1 MLSQLSERLF
11 LLMKTMEEIA
21 GSQQNINEEL
31 AYDNIIQKLTEA
43 KEANLPIEEGL
54 LGALT
59 GGIIGMA
66 IGPKVMK
73 AICKILGVDERGQFG
88 SLLTSR
94 MMTTALG
101 AAMGWKN

>member
-1 MLSQLSERLF
+1 
-11 LLMKTMEEIA
+11 MKTMEEIA

-31 AYDNIIQKLTEA
+31 AYDDIIQKLTEA

-73 AICKILGVDERGQFG
+73 AICKILGVDERGQLG
-88 SLLTSR
+88 SLLTRSK
-94 MMTTALG
+94 MTTALG

>member
-1 MLSQLSERLF
+1 MCSERLF

>member
-1 MLSQLSERLF
+1 
-11 LLMKTMEEIA
+11 MKTMEEIA

-31 AYDNIIQKLTEA
+31 AYDDIIQKLTEA

-66 IGPKVMK
+66 IGPNVMK

>member
-1 MLSQLSERLF
+1 
-11 LLMKTMEEIA
+11 MKTMEEIA

-31 AYDNIIQKLTEA
+31 AYDDIIQKLTEA
-43 KEANLPIEEGL
+43 KEANIPIEEGL

>member
-1 MLSQLSERLF
+1 
-11 LLMKTMEEIA
+11 MEEIA

-31 AYDNIIQKLTEA
+31 AYDDIIQKLTEA
-43 KEANLPIEEGL
+43 KEANVPIEEGL

>member
-1 MLSQLSERLF
+1 
-11 LLMKTMEEIA
+11 MKTMEEIA

-31 AYDNIIQKLTEA
+31 AYDDIIQKLTEA

-101 AAMGWKN
+101 AAMCWKN

>member
-1 MLSQLSERLF
+1 
-11 LLMKTMEEIA
+11 MKTMEEIA
-21 GSQQNINEEL
+21 GQTQQNINEEL
-31 AYDNIIQKLTEA
+31 TYDNIIQKLNEA
-43 KEANLPIEEGL
+43 KEANIPVEEGL

-59 GGIIGMA
+59 GGLIGMTL
-66 IGPKVMK
+66 GPKVMK

-101 AAMGWKN
+101 AAMGWKQ

>member
-1 MLSQLSERLF
+1 
-11 LLMKTMEEIA
+11 MKTMEEIA
-21 GSQQNINEEL
+21 NKQEVIKEDLE
-31 AYDNIIQKLTEA
+31 YDMIIHRLQEA
-43 KEANLPIEEGL
+43 KESGTPLEEGL

-59 GGIIGMA
+59 GGLIGA
-66 IGPKVMK
+66 TIGPKVMK

>member
-1 MLSQLSERLF
+1 
-11 LLMKTMEEIA
+11 MKTIEEIA

-31 AYDNIIQKLTEA
+31 AYDDIIQKLTEA
-43 KEANLPIEEGL
+43 KEANIPIEEGL

>member
-1 MLSQLSERLF
+1 
-11 LLMKTMEEIA
+11 MEEIA

-31 AYDNIIQKLTEA
+31 AYDDIIQKLTEA

-59 GGIIGMA
+59 GGSIGMA

>member
-1 MLSQLSERLF
+1 
-11 LLMKTMEEIA
+11 MKTMEEIA
-21 GSQQNINEEL
+21 SQQITEEL
-31 AYDNIIQKLTEA
+31 SYDKIIQKLQEA
-43 KEANLPIEEGL
+43 KEQELPLDEGI

-59 GGIIGMA
+59 GGLLGA
-66 IGPKVMK
+66 TIGPSVMK

-101 AAMGWKN
+101 ATLGWKS

>member
-1 MLSQLSERLF
+1 
-11 LLMKTMEEIA
+11 
-21 GSQQNINEEL
+21 
-31 AYDNIIQKLTEA
+31 
-43 KEANLPIEEGL
+43 
-54 LGALT
+54 
-59 GGIIGMA
+59 
-66 IGPKVMK
+66 MK

>member
-1 MLSQLSERLF
+1 MQ
-11 LLMKTMEEIA
+11 EIA

-31 AYDNIIQKLTEA
+31 AYDDIIQKLTEA

-94 MMTTALG
+94 IMTTALG
-101 AAMGWKN
+101 ADKKKKN

>member
-1 MLSQLSERLF
+1 
-11 LLMKTMEEIA
+11 MKTMEEIA

-31 AYDNIIQKLTEA
+31 AYDDIIQKLTEA

>member
-1 MLSQLSERLF
+1 
-11 LLMKTMEEIA
+11 MKTMEEIA

-31 AYDNIIQKLTEA
+31 AYDDIIQKLTEA

-101 AAMGWKN
+101 AAMGSKN

>member
-1 MLSQLSERLF
+1 
-11 LLMKTMEEIA
+11 MKTMEEIA

-31 AYDNIIQKLTEA
+31 AYDDIIQKLTEA
-43 KEANLPIEEGL
+43 KEANIPIEEGL

-101 AAMGWKN
+101 AALGWKN

>member
-1 MLSQLSERLF
+1 
-11 LLMKTMEEIA
+11 MKTMEEIA

-31 AYDNIIQKLTEA
+31 AYDDIIQKLTEA
-43 KEANLPIEEGL
+43 KEADIPIEEGL

>member
-1 MLSQLSERLF
+1 
-11 LLMKTMEEIA
+11 MEEIA
-21 GSQQNINEEL
+21 DIQNITENL
-31 AYDNIIQKLTEA
+31 TYDDIISKLNEA
-43 KEANLPIEEGL
+43 KENNLPIEEGL

-59 GGIIGMA
+59 GGIIGMT

-73 AICKILGVDERGQFG
+73 SICRILGVDERGQFG

-101 AAMGWKN
+101 AAMGWK

>member
-1 MLSQLSERLF
+1 
-11 LLMKTMEEIA
+11 MKTMEEIA

-31 AYDNIIQKLTEA
+31 AYDDIIQTLTEA

>member
-1 MLSQLSERLF
+1 
-11 LLMKTMEEIA
+11 MEEIA

-31 AYDNIIQKLTEA
+31 AYDDIIQKLTEA
-43 KEANLPIEEGL
+43 KEANIPIEEGL

>member
-1 MLSQLSERLF
+1 
-11 LLMKTMEEIA
+11 MKTMEEIA

-31 AYDNIIQKLTEA
+31 AYDDIIQKLTEA
-43 KEANLPIEEGL
+43 KEANLPSEEGL

>member
-1 MLSQLSERLF
+1 
-11 LLMKTMEEIA
+11 MKTMEEIA
-21 GSQQNINEEL
+21 GSQQNINEAL

>member
-1 MLSQLSERLF
+1 
-11 LLMKTMEEIA
+11 MEEIA

-43 KEANLPIEEGL
+43 KEANIPIEEGL